1 MIFRKI
7 RLDAVPVDQ
16 LVERFTDIAVKQGWA
31 ADHFDN
37 RTYSRLYAQMMEVAN
52 ELKQRAGDQR
62 RALMALYEHPEAEVR
77 LMAAYMTLAIE
88 YQSVRGVLQL
98 IVDRKEFPQALTA
111 GMSLDSLDR
120 GIYKPT

>member
-1 MIFRKI
+1 MSKLAAF
-7 RLDAVPVDQ
+7 AVDL
-16 LVERFTDIAVKQGWA
+16 LVERFADIAVKQGRA

-37 RTYSRLYAQMMEVAN
+37 RTYNRLYVQMMEVAD

-62 RALMALYEHPEAEVR
+62 RALMVLYEHPQAEVR
-77 LMAAYMTLAIE
+77 MMAAYMTLAIA
-88 YQSVRGVLQL
+88 YQSARGVLQL

-120 GIYKPT
+120 GTYKPT

>member
-1 MIFRKI
+1 MS
-7 RLDAVPVDQ
+7 VDQ
-16 LVERFTDIAVKQGWA
+16 LVARFTDIAVKQGRA

-37 RTYSRLYAQMMEVAN
+37 RTYNRLYVQMMEVAD

-62 RALMALYEHPEAEVR
+62 RALMVLYEHPHAEVR
-77 LMAAYMTLAIE
+77 MMVAYMTLAIA
-88 YQSVRGVLQL
+88 YQSARGVLQL

-120 GIYKPT
+120 GTYKPT